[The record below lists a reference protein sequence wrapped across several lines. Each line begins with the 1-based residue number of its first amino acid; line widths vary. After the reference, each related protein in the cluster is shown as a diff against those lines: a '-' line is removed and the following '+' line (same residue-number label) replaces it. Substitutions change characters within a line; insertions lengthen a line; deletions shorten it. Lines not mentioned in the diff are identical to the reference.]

1 MMMSELLRLRE
12 SARRAGAQGQL
23 SAGGEV
29 RDALAKM
36 AMVEPEHG
44 EAQAAA
50 FAQAQEQVQTL
61 QAELGLLVDA
71 DRQKQ
76 ERLAKLQTQLN
87 TARGGTSG
95 RLGSARG
102 TPRFNFGD
110 DVIMLGGVGG
120 GMGGGGMG
128 GGGGGGGG
136 MCLGPV
142 PGGGP
147 GGPGGAAGGLAP
159 PPIMAPPPI
168 GGAGGAPPPPPPIA
182 GGAPPP
188 PPMIGGPP
196 PPPPPPGGGP
206 KPPGAPPGPMVAKAK
221 PNKPQVHPTAK
232 MKALHWKRIILEPP
246 PKDGDKDEKAKEKQ
260 FWELVKEPKFDVSQ
274 FEEMF
279 SQKTT
284 AKETEAKKES
294 KNSMGVSKVA
304 ALGGATI

>member
-1 MMMSELLRLRE
+1 
-12 SARRAGAQGQL
+12 
-23 SAGGEV
+23 
-29 RDALAKM
+29 
-36 AMVEPEHG
+36 
-44 EAQAAA
+44 
-50 FAQAQEQVQTL
+50 VQTL

-95 RLGSARG
+95 RLGASARGGKG
-102 TPRFNFGD
+102 TPRFHFGN
-110 DVIMLGGVGG
+110 DVMMLGAAGG
-120 GMGGGGMG
+120 LVLGGAGAIGCGPGGFGPGLGGCGGCLGAVPGMMGGA
-128 GGGGGGGG
+128 
-136 MCLGPV
+136 
-142 PGGGP
+142 GGP
-147 GGPGGAAGGLAP
+147 GGGAAGGLAP

-168 GGAGGAPPPPPPIA
+168 GGACGAPPPPPIA

-196 PPPPPPGGGP
+196 PPPPPPGMGGP
-206 KPPGAPPGPMVAKAK
+206 KPPGAPPGPLVAKAK

-246 PKDGDKDEKAKEKQ
+246 GSSKDGDKDKDGAKREKQ
-260 FWELVKEPKFDVSQ
+260 FWELVKEPKFDVEQ

-294 KNSMGVSKVA
+294 KNSTGVSKVA
-304 ALGGATI
+304 FVGGATQPAWSSPAPRLDA